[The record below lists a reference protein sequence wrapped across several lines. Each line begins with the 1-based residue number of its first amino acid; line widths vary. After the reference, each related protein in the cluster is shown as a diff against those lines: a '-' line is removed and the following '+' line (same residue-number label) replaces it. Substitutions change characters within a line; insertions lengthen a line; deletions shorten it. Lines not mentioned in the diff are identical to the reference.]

1 MIHTTPGGLPLPRGA
16 AKVATLIARGATIP
30 NPWTGDIDDDVD
42 VSLIGSNVVI
52 HPGTR
57 LRGARTVISPGCV
70 IGAEGPVTIEN
81 CQLGPKVRLEGGF
94 FSGAVFL
101 EGASMGLGA
110 HVRPGTLVEEHASG
124 AHTVGLKQ
132 TILFPYAT
140 LGSLINFCDAML
152 TGGTGAKD
160 HSEVGS
166 SYIHFNF
173 TPDGDKTTPSLF
185 GDVPRGVL
193 VNQKPVFLGGQ
204 GGAVGP
210 VRTGF
215 GVVVGAGSVLRDDV
229 DEDGVLVLPEPLG
242 GVRRPNQRH
251 RYRKLN
257 ALLEKNLTYIGSLVA
272 LENWYRQV
280 RSQFFAQQ
288 GFGGQMLDGALRVL
302 AAGHQERIKRVQ
314 AWVARIEPDDDSR
327 AELVERADALVQGA
341 ATLSIAAP
349 QALVNRLD
357 EQARA
362 GVNYLSAI
370 EALDEEMR
378 GQATQWL
385 SEVVHQVCRNAA
397 DAAPRLGL
405 FADAPDA
412 PAPAATA

>member
-1 MIHTTPGGLPLPRGA
+1 MSHTAPGGLPLPRGF
-16 AKVATLIARGATIP
+16 AKVAALIERGAVIP
-30 NPWTGDIDDDVD
+30 NPWSVDIDDDVD
-42 VSLIGSNVVI
+42 VNLIGSNVVI

-70 IGAEGPVTIEN
+70 LGAEGPVTIEN

-110 HVRPGTLVEEHASG
+110 HVRPGTLLEEHASG

-152 TGGTGAKD
+152 TGGTSAKN

-173 TPDGDKTTPSLF
+173 TPDGDKSTPSLF

-193 VNQKPVFLGGQ
+193 VDQPPIFLGGQ

-229 DEDGVLVLPEPLG
+229 DEDGMLVLPEQVPGL
-242 GVRRPNQRH
+242 RRPNTRH
-251 RYRKLN
+251 RYRRLN

-272 LENWYRQV
+272 LQNWYRQV
-280 RSQFFAQQ
+280 RSLFFARH
-288 GFGGQMLDGALRVL
+288 GFGGQLLDGALAAL
-302 AAGHQERIKRVQ
+302 DAGHQERLKRVE
-314 AWVARIEPDDDSR
+314 ALLARIEPDDQARRELVDRAGDLLAGAAPVTVAAPGTLVEHLAAR
-327 AELVERADALVQGA
+327 AEQG
-341 ATLSIAAP
+341 T
-349 QALVNRLD
+349 D
-357 EQARA
+357 
-362 GVNYLSAI
+362 YLSAI
-370 EALDEEMR
+370 GSLDPAQR
-378 GQATQWL
+378 AAVTAWL
-385 SEVVHQVCRNAA
+385 SEVVDQVCRNAA
-397 DAAPRLGL
+397 GAVPLLGL
-405 FADAPDA
+405 F
-412 PAPAATA
+412 TAEVG

>member
-1 MIHTTPGGLPLPRGA
+1 MSQTTTGGLPLPLPRGFE
-16 AKVATLIARGATIP
+16 KVAALIERGVTIVNPWSLDLDEDVDINLIAT
-30 NPWTGDIDDDVD
+30 D
-42 VSLIGSNVVI
+42 VVI
-52 HPGTR
+52 HPGAR
-57 LRGARTVISPGCV
+57 IRGARTVISPGCV

-81 CQLGPKVRLEGGF
+81 CQLGPKVRLEAGF

-101 EGASMGLGA
+101 EGSSMGLGA
-110 HVRPGTLVEEHASG
+110 HVRPGTLLEEHASG

-132 TILFPYAT
+132 TILFPHAT

-152 TGGTGAKD
+152 TGGTDPKN

-193 VNQKPVFLGGQ
+193 VNQPPIFLGGQ

-215 GVVVGAGSVLRDDV
+215 GVVIGAGSVLRDDV
-229 DEDGVLVLPEPLG
+229 TEDDLLVLPEPLG
-242 GVRRPNQRH
+242 GLRRPNTRH

-257 ALLEKNLTYIGSLVA
+257 SLLEKNLTYIGSLVA

-280 RSQFFAQQ
+280 RSLFFAQQ
-288 GFGGQMLDGALRVL
+288 GFGEQMLDGALRVL

-314 AWVARIEPDDDSR
+314 ALVARIEPDDEAR
-327 AELVERADALVQGA
+327 AELVAQVDALVAGAASLSIEAPSGVIAHLGEQAAARVGYLAAIRGLDPRQGA
-341 ATLSIAAP
+341 EVTA
-349 QALVNRLD
+349 
-357 EQARA
+357 
-362 GVNYLSAI
+362 
-370 EALDEEMR
+370 
-378 GQATQWL
+378 WL
-385 SEVVHQVCRNAA
+385 GEVVTQVGRRAA
-397 DAAPRLGL
+397 AAVPQLGL
-405 FADAPDA
+405 FAD
-412 PAPAATA
+412 PANPA